1 MQIHRA
7 MLFVSDLAG
16 MTAFYRDV
24 LGLTPAAGGG
34 DGTCTEFDAGACR
47 FALHAIPPHLAGSAT
62 AVPPAP
68 REANPWRIDFMVADV
83 AAERRRLEA
92 LGVRLL
98 VRPWGACDVVD
109 PEGNVIRLVDQAA

>member
-1 MQIHRA
+1 
-7 MLFVSDLAG
+7 
-16 MTAFYRDV
+16 
-24 LGLTPAAGGG
+24 
-34 DGTCTEFDAGACR
+34 
-47 FALHAIPPHLAGSAT
+47 
-62 AVPPAP
+62 
-68 REANPWRIDFMVADV
+68 MVADV